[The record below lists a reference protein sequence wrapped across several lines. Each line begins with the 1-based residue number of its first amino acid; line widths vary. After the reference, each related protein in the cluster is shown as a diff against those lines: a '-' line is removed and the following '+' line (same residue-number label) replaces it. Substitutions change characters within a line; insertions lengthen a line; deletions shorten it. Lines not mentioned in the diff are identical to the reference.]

1 MLHLIK
7 KSMGC
12 VNSRTDI
19 NDLHPNIFQVMNV
32 DDLGNLITPG
42 RLEVTET
49 DIVLYQ
55 RGRQPVK
62 WPLRC
67 LRRYGYDSEIFS
79 FESGRRCS
87 TGPGIYAFKCRRAD
101 QLFNLVQTNIQVCNN
116 GDDAISRDLSIPS
129 HSGPTITRTT
139 IPNEPNYLDPT
150 PLRPNGRVNPRFS
163 HSQQNGVGRLGS
175 VGSSSGPISPQGTM
189 SSPSPPPM
197 MLPPPPP
204 VPQPHPSAL
213 YVNDDVLSSM
223 ALELEHNNN
232 KSLRRMQRSCTV
244 SSTTSSS
251 GFTSDTIGILNQEVH
266 NHNRPPPLP
275 MASYMNVDLSND
287 VSPLSPSHSTCISTA
302 LKEDTSETDN
312 SRHAYMNINPSQENI
327 IECSNNQRT
336 RLPALPIL
344 PPSLPIDW
352 DDNNSRHCYANLEPK
367 EIDNLRNKFTGVSVS
382 SNDKLT
388 TVPSTPPVEAI
399 REVNYAV
406 LDLDQNSISTSV
418 SDNTGVTG
426 MGSSANTPATNAVP
440 SPPESPNKPQKGY
453 ATIDFNKTAA
463 LSHSVNP
470 NGVNDNEGS
479 RKTRHNSTI
488 NDLATP
494 SRQSSSIRL
503 SYNIKLTFKFLDEP
517 DVATDGV

>member
-62 WPLRC
+62 WPLKC
-67 LRRYGYDSEIFS
+67 LRRYGYDFEIFS

-101 QLFNLVQTNIQVCNN
+101 QLFNLVQTNIQACNN
-116 GDDAISRDLSIPS
+116 GEDAISRDLSTPS
-129 HSGPTITRTT
+129 YSGPTITRTT

-150 PLRPNGRVNPRFS
+150 PLRPNGRVNLRFS
-163 HSQQNGVGRLGS
+163 HSQPNEVGRLGS
-175 VGSSSGPISPQGTM
+175 VGSSSGPMSPQGTM

-204 VPQPHPSAL
+204 VPQPYPSAL

-223 ALELEHNNN
+223 AMELEHNNN
-232 KSLRRMQRSCTV
+232 KSLRKMQRSCTV

-251 GFTSDTIGILNQEVH
+251 GFTSDTIGMLNQEVH

-275 MASYMNVDLSND
+275 MATYMNVDLSNN
-287 VSPLSPSHSTCISTA
+287 VSPLSPSHSNSISTP
-302 LKEDTSETDN
+302 LKEDISETDN

-336 RLPALPIL
+336 RLPTLPIL
-344 PPSLPIDW
+344 PLSLPTDW

-367 EIDNLRNKFTGVSVS
+367 EIDNLRNKFTGVSTN
-382 SNDKLT
+382 NDNKLT
-388 TVPSTPPVEAI
+388 TLPPTPPVEAI

-406 LDLDQNSISTSV
+406 LDLDQNSMSVPSV
-418 SDNTGVTG
+418 SDIAAAAGTAA
-426 MGSSANTPATNAVP
+426 SSATTTTTNAAP
-440 SPPESPNKPQKGY
+440 SPPESPNKLQKGY

-503 SYNIKLTFKFLDEP
+503 K
-517 DVATDGV
+517 